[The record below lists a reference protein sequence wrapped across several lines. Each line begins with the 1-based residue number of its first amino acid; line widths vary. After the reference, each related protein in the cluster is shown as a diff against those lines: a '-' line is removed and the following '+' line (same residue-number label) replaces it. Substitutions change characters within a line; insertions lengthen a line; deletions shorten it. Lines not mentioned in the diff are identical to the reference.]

1 MNHKIAPPAP
11 GAITQLQRQLEQFRN
26 SRPGWTRLPESLWQA
41 AVELARQHGIYAV
54 AHPLLLDH
62 TRLKQRLGGMPSQTR
77 KSHKPAFVEL
87 IGDGAAALPIPTNFR
102 VVAQRRTADYL

>member
-1 MNHKIAPPAP
+1 MP
-11 GAITQLQRQLEQFRN
+11 
-26 SRPGWTRLPESLWQA
+26 
-41 AVELARQHGIYAV
+41 V

-62 TRLKQRLGGMPSQTR
+62 TRVKQRLGGMPSQTR
-77 KSHKPAFVEL
+77 KPHKPAFVEL